1 MAGLGA
7 CNALTPTTQVNI
19 NEVSTVAM
27 AWALSPFMSSGGV
40 IGTSSGIALG
50 IPNAF
55 ATLTN
60 LVDLGSG
67 TSPGATA
74 PANAAIPATKIYT
87 LADILATCV
96 NSVGTTAC
104 SPLFTA
110 ATPPGGTPPSNTA
123 DAALNIVR
131 IPANNVA
138 SLFAQQTP
146 QAPFQPA
153 LTSAPADWT
162 LAINLT
168 GRALVHPAA
177 GSNDAPAYV

>member
-7 CNALTPTTQVNI
+7 CNALTSTTQVNI

-40 IGTSSGIALG
+40 IGTSSGNALG
-50 IPNAF
+50 ITNAF

-74 PANAAIPATKIYT
+74 PANAAIPAAKIYT

-96 NSVGTTAC
+96 NSDGTTAC
-104 SPLFTA
+104 SPFFTA
-110 ATPPGGTPPSNTA
+110 TTPPPRPHPSNT
-123 DAALNIVR
+123 
-131 IPANNVA
+131 PA
-138 SLFAQQTP
+138 
-146 QAPFQPA
+146 PA
-153 LTSAPADWT
+153 LT
-162 LAINLT
+162 
-168 GRALVHPAA
+168 LV
-177 GSNDAPAYV
+177 